1 MKLSIITINYNN
13 AEGLR
18 KTLASVAAQTFR
30 DYEHIIVDGGSTDGS
45 IEIIE
50 AYASDVARS
59 MSSCVPTGGDGCY
72 AAVYGKDSTPAEGAQ
87 PFAQQDITSPKA
99 TQPHKVRWLSET
111 DSGIYNAMNKGIKMA
126 NGEYL
131 LFLNSGDYLVDADTL
146 SKVFQIA
153 KDNIDVIYG
162 DIKVVYNN
170 QEIIKESPDV
180 VTFQYLYSNA
190 IFHSGGSF
198 IKKSLFVSYGLYD
211 ENLRIVSDWKFFVEI
226 FILKNVSYQHI
237 NLILSVFDLCGIST
251 ENQELMMKERMLVL
265 RDLFPERILLDYEK
279 FSSSSIKPLT
289 DYSKKEL
296 LKTLLHK
303 IFRN

>member
-13 AEGLR
+13 AEDLR
-18 KTLASVAAQTFR
+18 KTLASVASQTYA
-30 DYEHIIVDGGSTDGS
+30 DIEHIIVDGGSTDGS
-45 IEIIE
+45 VEVIREYEQSI
-50 AYASDVARS
+50 ASRL
-59 MSSCVPTGGDGCY
+59 
-72 AAVYGKDSTPAEGAQ
+72 
-87 PFAQQDITSPKA
+87 SPLASNLK
-99 TQPHKVRWLSET
+99 WLSEP
-111 DSGIYNAMNKGIKMA
+111 DSGIYNAMNKGIKMT

-131 LFLNSGDYLVDADTL
+131 LFLNSGDCLVDEDVL
-146 SKVFQIA
+146 SNVFQVA
-153 KDNIDVIYG
+153 KDNIDVMYG

-170 QEIIKESPDV
+170 QEIIKKSPDV

-198 IKKSLFVSYGLYD
+198 IKKTLFDSYGLYD

>member
-30 DYEHIIVDGGSTDGS
+30 DFEHIIVDGGSTDGS
-45 IEIIE
+45 VEVIREYE
-50 AYASDVARS
+50 QSLASRL
-59 MSSCVPTGGDGCY
+59 
-72 AAVYGKDSTPAEGAQ
+72 
-87 PFAQQDITSPKA
+87 SPLPSNLK
-99 TQPHKVRWLSET
+99 WLSEP
-111 DSGIYNAMNKGIKMA
+111 DSGIYSAMNKGIKMTK
-126 NGEYL
+126 GEYL
-131 LFLNSGDYLVDADTL
+131 LFLNSGDCLVDEDVL
-146 SKVFQIA
+146 SNVFQVA
-153 KDNIDVIYG
+153 KDNIDVMYG

-198 IKKSLFVSYGLYD
+198 IKKTLFDSYGLYD

-296 LKTLLHK
+296 LKTLFHK